1 MSKEQL
7 KAGVILQDRNGQ
19 QYTIISIIRESLI
32 KMTAVYRKE
41 SYTVYATDCQ
51 IGSLSDKHNHFDF
64 VDTKT
69 KTNKFQKLEG
79 RVYE

>member
-1 MSKEQL
+1 MSKEKIKVGAIL
-7 KAGVILQDRNGQ
+7 KDRNRQ
-19 QYTIISIIRESLI
+19 IYTITSIIRESFI

-79 RVYE
+79 RVE